1 MLDRV
6 LRRIWLLGVPLGI
19 AAAAVVVAI
28 ARPWQGA
35 ASRPPA
41 EARIEHATLQP
52 GRIVLVL
59 VNGSQDPARIAQVI
73 VNDAFVDFRA
83 SRKAVRPDDAERIT
97 VSYPWVRG
105 EAYD

>member
-19 AAAAVVVAI
+19 VAAAVVVAF

-41 EARIEHATLQP
+41 AAPDGGPVMGGALFNGDGEGRQGAGACVERAVPLPLRHQAAVLSPRLRPVGELRQP
-52 GRIVLVL
+52 L
-59 VNGSQDPARIAQVI
+59 
-73 VNDAFVDFRA
+73 
-83 SRKAVRPDDAERIT
+83 
-97 VSYPWVRG
+97 
-105 EAYD
+105 